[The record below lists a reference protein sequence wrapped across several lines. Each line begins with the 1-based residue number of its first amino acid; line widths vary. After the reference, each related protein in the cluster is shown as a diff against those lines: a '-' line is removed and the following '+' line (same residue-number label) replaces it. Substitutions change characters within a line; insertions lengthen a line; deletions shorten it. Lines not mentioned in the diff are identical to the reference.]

1 VSRFAVG
8 DVKELINTTINK
20 YKGNLEL
27 YINSVVERY
36 SPPIAH
42 QFVMLCIDIL

>member
-1 VSRFAVG
+1 VG
-8 DVKELINTTINK
+8 YVINK